1 MQQGSDGLPVT
12 QFRRAPGARAI
23 VSRIVRKGEVSVTP
37 NRFEAPTSERT
48 AALPREDTFVV
59 AVSLYEK
66 FDRDLWID
74 NRRLARMAPSGTG
87 VATFPGFRPGAYA
100 CYRSGFHSIEFC
112 FSRTA
117 LDEIADDVGVPRIK
131 ELHIR
136 PGTAADDSIIRNL
149 GQCLLPAF
157 EQPDQV
163 NRLFIDHVIL
173 AVGAHIVQT
182 YGETKVRQRSGR
194 GGLAPWQERRARDY
208 LEAHLDGEISV
219 TLLADACGLS
229 STHFSRAFR
238 KSIGTSPHQ
247 WLMQRRVDRAR
258 QLLRDPDI
266 ALADVAMTCGFADQS
281 HFTRVF
287 TRLIGISPG
296 QWRRSYRD

>member
-1 MQQGSDGLPVT
+1 MEHRSDGQQLEHP
-12 QFRRAPGARAI
+12 PGVPTARTF
-23 VSRIVRKGEVSVTP
+23 VSRILRKGKAAVTQT
-37 NRFEAPTSERT
+37 RCAERT
-48 AALPREDTFVV
+48 ATPPREDSVVV
-59 AVSLYEK
+59 ALSLYDDFK
-66 FDRDLWID
+66 RDLWID
-74 NRRLARMAPSGTG
+74 SRQLAKMPPSVTG
-87 VATFPGFRPGAYA
+87 VATFPGSRPGAFA
-100 CYRSGFHSIEFC
+100 RYRSGFHSIEFC
-112 FSRTA
+112 FSRTS
-117 LDEIADDVGVPRIK
+117 LDEIADDAGVPRVN

-136 PGTAADDSIIRNL
+136 PGTVADDWIIRNL

-157 EQPDQV
+157 EQPDHV

-173 AVGAHIVQT
+173 AVGAHLVQA
-182 YGETKVRQRSGR
+182 YGQTKASPRSGR

-208 LEAHLDGEISV
+208 LEAHLDGDVSV
-219 TLLADACGLS
+219 MLLAKVCGLS

-238 KSIGTSPHQ
+238 RSIGASPHQ

-266 ALADVAMTCGFADQS
+266 PLADVAMTCGFADQS

-296 QWRRSYRD
+296 QWRRAYRD